1 MTLKKK
7 ITKGDVTPTSKYRCT
22 MPFFVSKP
30 HPNCLTFMAVSYDSN
45 SFWFCKVTVKDINS
59 NSLFLSTMFKTWSLR
74 FDDQNSNPLR
84 WYNWH
89 MWGVQ
94 EAVITHNRPTV
105 LFESKAK
112 PGLGVSSQHKLL
124 LWDPG
129 DQPYWKTLVNYSSDK
144 CSRTPMHEAT
154 EMYTKGFWAA
164 LEELSPG

>member
-1 MTLKKK
+1 
-7 ITKGDVTPTSKYRCT
+7 
-22 MPFFVSKP
+22 
-30 HPNCLTFMAVSYDSN
+30 MAVSCDSN
-45 SFWFCKVTVKDINS
+45 TFWFCKVPVKDQTSLGYKVKPCCRECLRTSIYLS
-59 NSLFLSTMFKTWSLR
+59 QFNSLFLSTTFKTWSLR

-84 WYNWH
+84 WNNWH
-89 MWGVQ
+89 MWGIW

-144 CSRTPMHEAT
+144 CSRTPMHEANLVYRGVHQGPL
-154 EMYTKGFWAA
+154 ELSWSVWAA
-164 LEELSPG
+164 LGGLSPG

>member
-1 MTLKKK
+1 MTLKKNHQGGCDSHIK
-7 ITKGDVTPTSKYRCT
+7 VSLHNAVFI
-22 MPFFVSKP
+22 SKP

-59 NSLFLSTMFKTWSLR
+59 NSLFFSTMFKTWSLR

-84 WYNWH
+84 WYNWY
-89 MWGVQ
+89 MWGVR

-112 PGLGVSSQHKLL
+112 PGLGMSSQHKLL
-124 LWDPG
+124 PWDPG

-154 EMYTKGFWAA
+154 EVYTKGFWAA
-164 LEELSPG
+164 LGELSPG